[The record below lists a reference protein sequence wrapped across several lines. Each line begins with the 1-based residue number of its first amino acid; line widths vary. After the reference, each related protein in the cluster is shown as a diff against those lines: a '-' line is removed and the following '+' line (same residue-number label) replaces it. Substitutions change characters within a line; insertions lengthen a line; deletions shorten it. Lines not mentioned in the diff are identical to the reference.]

1 MRRIRRYF
9 EISIRDRYVRLPHR
23 RRPLRLLR
31 LALGLVVGVEAA
43 RKDPAGMSNAA
54 ERPIDP
60 LGEAAQAG
68 YWACFFDQGRGT
80 FTPWTPKGGMKI
92 RVESHG
98 KQILKQLQRAWGGTI
113 SRAREPH
120 ERQWGSRIMWAWTI
134 CGQPARAMV
143 SRVLP
148 HMKRRR
154 RREIVEAWLRSYPAE
169 RPAEQ
174 LLAA

>member
-1 MRRIRRYF
+1 
-9 EISIRDRYVRLPHR
+9 
-23 RRPLRLLR
+23 
-31 LALGLVVGVEAA
+31 
-43 RKDPAGMSNAA
+43 MSNAA

-60 LGEAAQAG
+60 LGEAAEAG